1 MFFGRFNIVKI
12 VKVSVLGAGNGGQA
26 LSAHLAIKGCEVSL
40 FEHPKFKENVEKINK
55 KGGIELTGK
64 LKGFGKISIAT
75 TNIKEAIEDTA
86 VIMIVAPSFAQRP
99 LIELALPY
107 LASSQIIVL
116 IPGNFGSFE
125 IKKILKNNGKNLTI
139 AETNSLPYACRKIEE
154 GKVNIW
160 GVKSYISVATLPAVN
175 IKNVIEILN
184 DFFPIP
190 LNPVK
195 NSLEISFSNPNMIV
209 HCPTMIL
216 NAGRI
221 ESTKG
226 NFMFYCE
233 GMTESVCKIMEKMDE
248 ERIKIGERLNLS
260 LISTFEWLKQTYH
273 LEGKNLYEVI
283 STSPVYGGHGP
294 DAPGNLNHRYITED
308 IPHLLVPVASFGR
321 LLGIQV
327 PIIECIITLASAIN
341 EVDYFKAGRN
351 LETLGLSGLS
361 LERILAYI

>member
-1 MFFGRFNIVKI
+1 MKKI
-12 VKVSVLGAGNGGQA
+12 KVSVLGAGNGGQA
-26 LSAHLAIKGCEVSL
+26 LSAHLAIKGCEVNL
-40 FEHPKFKENVEKINK
+40 FEHPKFKENIKKINK

-75 TNIKEAIEDTA
+75 TNIKEAIEDTS

-99 LIELALPY
+99 LIELSLPY
-107 LASSQIIVL
+107 LNSQIIIL

-125 IKKILKNNGKNLTI
+125 IKKILKDNGKDLTI

-154 GKVNIW
+154 GKVNVW

-190 LNPVK
+190 LHPVK

-233 GMTESVCKIMEKMDE
+233 GMTESVCKTMEKMDE
-248 ERIKIGERLNLS
+248 ERIQIGKKLNLS
-260 LISTFEWLKQTYH
+260 LISTYEWLKQTYN
-273 LEGKNLYEVI
+273 LKGKSLYEVI
-283 STSPVYGGHGP
+283 STSPVYSGHGP

-321 LLGIQV
+321 LLGIQAT
-327 PIIECIITLASAIN
+327 IIECIIKLASAIN
-341 EVDYFKAGRN
+341 GVDYFKNGRN
-351 LETLGLSGLS
+351 LETLGLSGMS
-361 LERILAYI
+361 LEKILAYI

>member
-1 MFFGRFNIVKI
+1 MKKI
-12 VKVSVLGAGNGGQA
+12 KVSVLGAGNGGQA
-26 LSAHLAIKGCEVSL
+26 LSAHLAIKGCEVNL
-40 FEHPKFKENVEKINK
+40 FEHPKFKENIKKINK

-75 TNIKEAIEDTA
+75 TNIKEAIEDTS

-99 LIELALPY
+99 LIELSLPY
-107 LASSQIIVL
+107 LNSQIIIL

-125 IKKILKNNGKNLTI
+125 VKNMLKDAGTEKNLKI
-139 AETNSLPYACRKIEE
+139 VETNTLPYACRMVES

-160 GVKSYISVATLPAVN
+160 GVKSYISIAALPAVDTRS
-175 IKNVIEILN
+175 IVKVLS

-190 LNPVK
+190 LHSVK

-226 NFMFYCE
+226 NFMFYSE

-248 ERIKIGERLNLS
+248 ERIQIGKKLNLN
-260 LISTFEWLKQTYH
+260 LVSTLEWLKRTYN
-273 LEGKNLYEVI
+273 LKGKSLYEVI
-283 STSPVYGGHGP
+283 STSPVYSGHGP
-294 DAPGNLNHRYITED
+294 DAPGNFNHRYITED
-308 IPHLLVPVASFGR
+308 IPYLLVPVASFGR
-321 LLGIQV
+321 LLGIQAT
-327 PIIECIITLASAIN
+327 IIECIIKLASAIN
-341 EVDYFKAGRN
+341 GVDYFKNGRN
-351 LETLGLSGLS
+351 LETLGLSGMS
-361 LERILAYI
+361 LEKILTYI

>member
-1 MFFGRFNIVKI
+1 MKRGKI
-12 VKVSVLGAGNGGQA
+12 SVLGAGNGGQA
-26 LSAHLAIKGCEVSL
+26 LSAHLAINGCEVNL
-40 FEHPKFKENVEKINK
+40 FEHPDFKNNIEEISK
-55 KGGIELTGK
+55 KGSIELSGK
-64 LKGFGKISIAT
+64 LQGFGKISHVT
-75 TNIKEAIEDTA
+75 TDIKEAIEGTSI
-86 VIMIVAPSFAQRP
+86 IMIVAPSFAQKAF
-99 LIELALPY
+99 IELALPY
-107 LASSQIIVL
+107 LVNSQIIVL

-125 IKKILKNNGKNLTI
+125 IKKILKNNGKDLTI

-160 GVKSYISVATLPAVN
+160 GVKSYISIASLPAAD
-175 IKNVIEILN
+175 IKNVVKILS

-216 NAGRI
+216 NTGRI

-226 NFMFYCE
+226 DFMFYCE
-233 GMTESVCKIMEKMDE
+233 GMTESVCKIMEKMDN
-248 ERIKIGERLNLS
+248 ERIKIGEKLDLN

-294 DAPGNLNHRYITED
+294 DAPGTLSHRYITED
-308 IPHLLVPVASFGR
+308 IPHLLVPVASFGK
-321 LLGIQV
+321 LLGIQA
-327 PIIECIITLASAIN
+327 PIIECIIRLASAIN
-341 EVDYFKAGRN
+341 GVDYLKTGRN
-351 LETLGLSGLS
+351 LETLGLSGMS
-361 LERILAYI
+361 LEKILTCI

>member
-1 MFFGRFNIVKI
+1 MKKI
-12 VKVSVLGAGNGGQA
+12 KVSVLGAGNGGQA
-26 LSAHLAIKGCEVSL
+26 LSAHLAIKGCEVNL
-40 FEHPKFKENVEKINK
+40 FEHPKFKENIKKINK

-75 TNIKEAIEDTA
+75 TNIKEAIEDTS

-99 LIELALPY
+99 LIELSLPY
-107 LASSQIIVL
+107 LNSQIIIL

-125 IKKILKNNGKNLTI
+125 IKKILKDNGKDLTI

-154 GKVNIW
+154 GKVNVW

-190 LNPVK
+190 LHPVK
-195 NSLEISFSNPNMIV
+195 NSLEIGFSNPNMIV

-233 GMTESVCKIMEKMDE
+233 GMTESVCKTMEKMDE
-248 ERIKIGERLNLS
+248 ERIQIGKKLNLS
-260 LISTFEWLKQTYH
+260 LISTYEWLKQTYN
-273 LEGKNLYEVI
+273 LKGKSLYEVI
-283 STSPVYGGHGP
+283 STSPVYSGHGP

-321 LLGIQV
+321 LLGIQAT
-327 PIIECIITLASAIN
+327 IIECIIKLASAIN
-341 EVDYFKAGRN
+341 GVDYFKNGRN
-351 LETLGLSGLS
+351 LETLGLSGMS
-361 LERILAYI
+361 LEKILAYI

>member
-1 MFFGRFNIVKI
+1 MKRG
-12 VKVSVLGAGNGGQA
+12 KVSVLGAGNGGQA
-26 LSAHLAIKGCEVSL
+26 LSAHLAINGCEVNL
-40 FEHPKFKENVEKINK
+40 FEHPDFKKNIEEISK
-55 KGGIELTGK
+55 KGSIELSGK
-64 LKGFGKISIAT
+64 LQGFGKISHVT
-75 TNIKEAIEDTA
+75 TDIKEAIEGTSI
-86 VIMIVAPSFAQRP
+86 IMIVAPSFAQKAF
-99 LIELALPY
+99 IELALPY
-107 LASSQIIVL
+107 LVNSQIIVL

-125 IKKILKNNGKNLTI
+125 IKKILKNNGKDLTI

-160 GVKSYISVATLPAVN
+160 GVKSYISIASLPAAD
-175 IKNVIEILN
+175 IKNVVKILS

-216 NAGRI
+216 NTGRI

-226 NFMFYCE
+226 DFMFYCE
-233 GMTESVCKIMEKMDE
+233 GMTKSVCKIMEKMDN
-248 ERIKIGERLNLS
+248 ERIKIGEKLDLN

-294 DAPGNLNHRYITED
+294 DAPGTLSHRYITED
-308 IPHLLVPVASFGR
+308 IPHLLVPVASFGK
-321 LLGIQV
+321 LLGIQA
-327 PIIECIITLASAIN
+327 PIIECIIRLASAIN
-341 EVDYFKAGRN
+341 GVDYLKTGRN
-351 LETLGLSGLS
+351 LETLGLSGMS
-361 LERILAYI
+361 LEKILTCI